1 MTEGVILCQNGGCRS
16 SEVHSDLGGRE
27 AGGLALGGHGRPRGS
42 EDSERDLGACI
53 GGSHEKGERA
63 RNKKAGVIF
72 NSSGG
77 HCVWVELAVP
87 GIKLRHAWAW
97 LVCGRSEAGVW
108 LGHGRGVTCCG

>member
-1 MTEGVILCQNGGCRS
+1 
-16 SEVHSDLGGRE
+16 
-27 AGGLALGGHGRPRGS
+27 
-42 EDSERDLGACI
+42 
-53 GGSHEKGERA
+53 
-63 RNKKAGVIF
+63 VIF